1 MSERHNSD
9 GIAKSTTPAKHAL
22 LLNRLVQMQDAPYYA
37 TAKDELAGAEKIIT
51 GQEDTIEQLQAEI
64 ERYSIREGKLL
75 RDNARLREWANKSA
89 CVMAS
94 FISASALPDSTAWG
108 EIAVEAARLLN
119 ASTDSSNWL
128 AEQKAQWRREVLEEV
143 YKEVNCGITHVRWA
157 LEIIHRMAEQS
168 ESKS

>member
-1 MSERHNSD
+1 MSEWYRVECNECGWVGSTEHCGGGATGGDDFDGPYCPHCKSD
-9 GIAKSTTPAKHAL
+9 NMNETDKQS
-22 LLNRLVQMQDAPYYA
+22 YS
-37 TAKDELAGAEKIIT
+37 ELQSKV
-51 GQEDTIEQLQAEI
+51 EQLQA
-64 ERYSIREGKLL
+64 
-75 RDNARLREWANKSA
+75 DNARLREALGLIASCEKRANGD
-89 CVMAS
+89 V
-94 FISASALPDSTAWG
+94 ID
-108 EIAVEAARLLN
+108 IAQKAI